1 MLYIWPCFLSI
12 NDYQVSRKTYWKSNC
27 NKCHLDATD
36 AKIAIISYGNALHSI
51 ISFFITLL
59 NKGINKEIN
68 VLLADQCEIL
78 ISYFDKRKSSMWA
91 ENMLKTA

>member
-59 NKGINKEIN
+59 NTGINKEIS